1 MPNLAVP
8 DKLIAACLG
17 LTGFAMAIVAGLAAG
32 NAATAVLRH
41 SLIAMVACY
50 GAGLVVGAV
59 ARAAAGAQF
68 AATSSQSS
76 ESSESSEPSESS
88 PTEGSESPQSSRM
101 ARAA

>member
-32 NAATAVLRH
+32 NPATVVLKH
-41 SLIAMVACY
+41 SLIAMIACY
-50 GAGLVVGAV
+50 VAGLVVGAV
-59 ARAAAGAQF
+59 ARAAVGTQF
-68 AATSSQSS
+68 ASSQSS

-88 PTEGSESPQSSRM
+88 PTEAAESQSSRV